1 MSRFDTLEQKIYK
14 LIDRSFVGTRQNIEH
29 GVQVSQ
35 DTAQRQLEE
44 VIALMQY
51 FQDKKLYIM
60 DLPIALIHSPHG
72 ARRLVDPNLRGTPSN
87 KTIQADPHRFNNSYD
102 LVEGLNNLLNQ
113 EKEVFLYSL
122 DFISVFNPHDFIP
135 EYRIMARFCDIDLS
149 YWDTPIYNSDD
160 IYIPNQNI
168 TINFNDEQPSK
179 EEGTLKIINNILRH
193 KF

>member
-1 MSRFDTLEQKIYK
+1 MSRFYTLEEKIYK
-14 LIDRSFVGTRQNIEH
+14 LIDKSFVGTRQNIEN
-29 GVQVSQ
+29 GVQLGQ
-35 DTAQRQLEE
+35 DTLQRQLEE
-44 VIALMQY
+44 VIALIQY

-60 DLPIALIHSPHG
+60 DFPIALIPSPHG

-87 KTIQADPHRFNNSYD
+87 KTVQANTHRFNNCYD

-122 DFISVFNPHDFIP
+122 DFISVYNPNDFIQ
-135 EYRIMARFCDIDLS
+135 EYRIMARYVDIDLS

-168 TINFNDEQPSK
+168 TINFNDEQTSK